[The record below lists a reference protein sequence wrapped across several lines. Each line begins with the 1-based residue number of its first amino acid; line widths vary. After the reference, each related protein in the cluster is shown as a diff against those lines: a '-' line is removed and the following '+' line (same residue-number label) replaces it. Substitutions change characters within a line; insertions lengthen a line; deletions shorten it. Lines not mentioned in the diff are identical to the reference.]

1 MAAKAGKQ
9 VLSQFKDHVEEL
21 SGTWYEGDDRQ
32 AFRHAAFQLIAPDAT
47 LSDEQ
52 VIEMTAI
59 DKKDDLEVDG
69 WFVDEGSE
77 TFLIFQSVGGDN
89 RASEESVTKF
99 WQSVEELLNPER
111 VAQNQNQSVRELSQE
126 LNDKL
131 QADYRISM
139 VFASKAG
146 FVPSAIKY
154 AKSRH
159 DGERPFKLLDNTETV
174 CRCSLELWDESDIAK
189 AFDDYKAGFT
199 GDSPNVTLSLSQEW
213 SYVVDNGELE
223 SIRATVSAQ
232 EIVRVFKE
240 QGYRLFLLNPRGPIA
255 NSKTNKYI
263 QSTLDSSK
271 GRRTFHLLN
280 NGLCATCDGFDVA
293 ADAKNLLVKNFQ
305 IVNGCQTTVTL
316 SKRTEAELKQTF
328 VDLKLVVADTALAEE
343 IASSS
348 NSQTALRAR
357 DYTSFERQQR
367 HLQFDFG
374 ELQPPWYY
382 EIKQGY
388 WRFVLTDKN
397 KARFKT
403 GQKKRHIEVQP
414 LAQASLAFRGYPSEA
429 LDRVRFVFQGIRS
442 SEDREWYERAFP
454 SGVKAQQL
462 ILPWRSLQYVLKNK
476 VSLRFSNF
484 HVLWLL
490 SRTLRDHYGISG
502 ESYFSNDLSTRLAS
516 EMESW
521 IPDMVSVA
529 DRACNYAYRSALAI
543 LNEDIESRDFFRA
556 SGELR
561 KGVSPIQLLLEGCE
575 FELGFAADSDRD
587 PRAKLPD

>member
-293 ADAKNLLVKNFQ
+293 ADAKNLLVK
-305 IVNGCQTTVTL
+305 
-316 SKRTEAELKQTF
+316 TF
-328 VDLKLVVADTALAEE
+328 
-343 IASSS
+343 
-348 NSQTALRAR
+348 
-357 DYTSFERQQR
+357 
-367 HLQFDFG
+367 
-374 ELQPPWYY
+374 
-382 EIKQGY
+382 
-388 WRFVLTDKN
+388 
-397 KARFKT
+397 
-403 GQKKRHIEVQP
+403 
-414 LAQASLAFRGYPSEA
+414 
-429 LDRVRFVFQGIRS
+429 
-442 SEDREWYERAFP
+442 
-454 SGVKAQQL
+454 
-462 ILPWRSLQYVLKNK
+462 
-476 VSLRFSNF
+476 
-484 HVLWLL
+484 
-490 SRTLRDHYGISG
+490 
-502 ESYFSNDLSTRLAS
+502 RL
-516 EMESW
+516 
-521 IPDMVSVA
+521 
-529 DRACNYAYRSALAI
+529 
-543 LNEDIESRDFFRA
+543 
-556 SGELR
+556 
-561 KGVSPIQLLLEGCE
+561 
-575 FELGFAADSDRD
+575 
-587 PRAKLPD
+587 